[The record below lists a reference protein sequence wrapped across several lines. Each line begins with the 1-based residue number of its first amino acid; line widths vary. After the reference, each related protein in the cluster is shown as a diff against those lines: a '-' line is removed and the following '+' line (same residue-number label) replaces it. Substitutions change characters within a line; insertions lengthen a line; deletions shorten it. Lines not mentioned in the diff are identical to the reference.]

1 MSPFSLVYHYDP
13 LSPPDLALFQ
23 NLPLRAKY
31 TELCA
36 KPSTKT
42 RAGRKYSI
50 SWVTKFKSARELLQQ
65 AKDRMSDIANRKRT
79 DRHFEVGDYVMLN
92 TKTYK
97 LKKPSPAEKFLPRFC
112 GPFLVSERIG
122 LSAYKLALPSTC
134 KIHPVIHVSKLWKY
148 TFRPNESQHPP
159 PVLLE
164 NAESFTVLDILSHRG
179 SPRNRQYLVQWKGKD
194 VLYNTWE
201 PKSSLSLCSELVAQY
216 EEGAIPAIPAMTRG
230 CYLAIP
236 L

>member
-31 TELCA
+31 TELCT
-36 KPSTKT
+36 KPSVKA

-65 AKDRMSDIANRKRT
+65 AKDRMSDIANRTRT
-79 DRHFEVGDYVMLN
+79 DRHFEVGDFVMLN

-112 GPFLVSERIG
+112 GPFRVSQRVG
-122 LSAYKLALPSTC
+122 LSAHKLVLPPTC
-134 KIHPVIHVSKLWKY
+134 KIHPVVHVSKLWKY
-148 TFRPNESQHPP
+148 TFRPNESQPPP

-216 EEGAIPAIPAMTRG
+216 EEGAISDISAMTRG
-230 CYLAIP
+230 SYLAIP
-236 L
+236 A